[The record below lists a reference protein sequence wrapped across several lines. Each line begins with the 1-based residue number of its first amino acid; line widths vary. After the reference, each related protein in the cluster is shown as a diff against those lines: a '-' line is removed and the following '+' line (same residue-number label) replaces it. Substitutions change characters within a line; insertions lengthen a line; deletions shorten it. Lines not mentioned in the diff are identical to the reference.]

1 MTTPYPRIPYGE
13 ASFPRIRRKGWLYVD
28 KTRFV
33 RPLEDEPYA
42 FFIRPRR
49 FGKSCW
55 LSLLEGY
62 YGRHWAGE
70 FETLFGGT
78 DIARAPTAERH
89 RYVVVRFNF
98 SAFDDTLETLEER
111 FGFYCHTE
119 IRRALERNADLFPEE
134 TTRRIL
140 SAPAVDGKLYQ
151 LFQYAGDRGIPLC
164 VLIDEYDNFANT
176 VLAHRGRESYESL
189 THGGGFYRN
198 FFATL
203 KGRRRGD
210 GRPGAAVH
218 HRRIAHHDGRR
229 DQRLQHRRQPQPRA
243 RSSTRCSGSRSR
255 RSAACSRPTA
265 TTARSTR
272 TWTRPLR

>member
-1 MTTPYPRIPYGE
+1 M
-13 ASFPRIRRKGWLYVD
+13 D

-78 DIARAPTAERH
+78 DIARTPTAERH

-111 FGFYCHTE
+111 FGYYCH
-119 IRRALERNADLFPEE
+119 IRLQGALERNADLFPEE
-134 TTRRIL
+134 RTR
-140 SAPAVDGKLYQ
+140 AH
-151 LFQYAGDRGIPLC
+151 PLG
-164 VLIDEYDNFANT
+164 A
-176 VLAHRGRESYESL
+176 
-189 THGGGFYRN
+189 
-198 FFATL
+198 
-203 KGRRRGD
+203 RRR
-210 GRPGAAVH
+210 RQA
-218 HRRIAHHDGRR
+218 
-229 DQRLQHRRQPQPRA
+229 QRTVQNMPVTTTFRSA
-243 RSSTRCSGSRSR
+243 CSSTSTTTSPTPCSRIVARRRTSRSPM
-255 RSAACSRPTA
+255 AAASTA
-265 TTARSTR
+265 TSS
-272 TWTRPLR
+272 PP